1 MKRTVFLLVL
11 FILGY
16 SVFAQLS
23 LPAIFRNDMVLQQ
36 QSDVAIWGKGKPGEK
51 INIKTGWDKRTYK
64 TTVTNDS
71 TWRVSVTTPKASF
84 QNYTISFKSGKE
96 KRLLQNILIGEV
108 WLCSGQS
115 NMDMRVK
122 GYVNQPTNGSQED
135 IVNSSNNFLRCYT
148 LKQVSSIQKKYDCPG
163 SWEIASPNTTG
174 NFSATAYYF
183 GRLLQKTINV
193 PVGIIHCSWG
203 GSTIEAWMSP
213 DAMKP
218 FPELKLPVSDDDNR
232 TRWKTPTVLY
242 NGMLSAIIGY
252 GMRGAIWYQGES
264 NRTAYQ
270 RYAAQF
276 SEMHKDWIKKWNI
289 GEFPIY
295 FCQLA
300 PYKYG
305 DESKYNNAF
314 MREVQQK
321 IAQTQLNTGMAVL
334 MDVGDEL
341 CIHPANKKQ
350 AGERLAYLALGKNY
364 GFDKFSYQS
373 PEYKLIEIK
382 ENKLTVRF
390 NFAPDGLTS
399 YGSALTG
406 FEIAGADKVFYPADA
421 TLIRVGVELTS
432 PNVPAPVAVRY
443 AFKDYIK
450 GTLFGVNGLPVSSFR
465 SDDWDD
471 VK

>member
-1 MKRTVFLLVL
+1 
-11 FILGY
+11 
-16 SVFAQLS
+16 
-23 LPAIFRNDMVLQQ
+23 
-36 QSDVAIWGKGKPGEK
+36 
-51 INIKTGWDKRTYK
+51 
-64 TTVTNDS
+64 
-71 TWRVSVTTPKASF
+71 
-84 QNYTISFKSGKE
+84 
-96 KRLLQNILIGEV
+96 
-108 WLCSGQS
+108 
-115 NMDMRVK
+115 
-122 GYVNQPTNGSQED
+122 
-135 IVNSSNNFLRCYT
+135 
-148 LKQVSSIQKKYDCPG
+148 
-163 SWEIASPNTTG
+163 
-174 NFSATAYYF
+174 
-183 GRLLQKTINV
+183 
-193 PVGIIHCSWG
+193 
-203 GSTIEAWMSP
+203 
-213 DAMKP
+213 
-218 FPELKLPVSDDDNR
+218 
-232 TRWKTPTVLY
+232 
-242 NGMLSAIIGY
+242 
-252 GMRGAIWYQGES
+252 
-264 NRTAYQ
+264 
-270 RYAAQF
+270 
-276 SEMHKDWIKKWNI
+276 
-289 GEFPIY
+289 
-295 FCQLA
+295 
-300 PYKYG
+300 
-305 DESKYNNAF
+305 